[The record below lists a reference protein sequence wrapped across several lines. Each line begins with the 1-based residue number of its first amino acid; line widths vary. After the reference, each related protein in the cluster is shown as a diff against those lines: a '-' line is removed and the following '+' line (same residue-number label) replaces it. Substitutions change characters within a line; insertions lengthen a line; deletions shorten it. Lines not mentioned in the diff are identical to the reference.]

1 MWSCI
6 KATKR
11 VKARL
16 SGFFYVQMI
25 SRIGQPTDR
34 GDLFQIAAPAIKAM
48 PLNRRSICN
57 HVASRAT

>member
-1 MWSCI
+1 MGI
-6 KATKR
+6 
-11 VKARL
+11 
-16 SGFFYVQMI
+16 FFVGLV
-25 SRIGQPTDR
+25 SLNDR